1 MASKPPLSFFQ
12 LSLHLSPVSLA
23 FCFWTAAAK
32 RTCLQDKWA
41 KRRREDQNQFTSSH
55 KRKEKN
61 RKKVCRAVH
70 CGLVRDPAAERGLL
84 NEQHDTPELHVEL
97 HLRLPTWKPSGGG
110 NGKKGS
116 DISQGTR
123 NILRTQRDFHLICMQ
138 SHDHTGQL
146 SPDVHT
152 AIRVQH
158 VMRTVSHYELTGR
171 WKDFHRRTDRNP
183 IHSDKWSLVCQVT
196 LTLICLPSTILLLAM
211 SHWRLLSHRCRLLVS
226 WVLLAWEE
234 ELQKKLDLS

>member
-1 MASKPPLSFFQ
+1 MASKPPLIFFNSPCISPPFHWLFAFVQ
-12 LSLHLSPVSLA
+12 LRQSVHASRISEPKEGERIKISSPA
-23 FCFWTAAAK
+23 HIKEKK
-32 RTCLQDKWA
+32 RT
-41 KRRREDQNQFTSSH
+41 E
-55 KRKEKN
+55 
-61 RKKVCRAVH
+61 KVCRAVH

-97 HLRLPTWKPSGGG
+97 LLRLPTWKPSGGG
-110 NGKKGS
+110 NGKQGS
-116 DISQGTR
+116 DISQGAR

-138 SHDHTGQL
+138 SHDYTGQL
-146 SPDVHT
+146 WPDVHT

-196 LTLICLPSTILLLAM
+196 LTLICHPSTILLLAM

-234 ELQKKLDLS
+234 ELQKKWDLS